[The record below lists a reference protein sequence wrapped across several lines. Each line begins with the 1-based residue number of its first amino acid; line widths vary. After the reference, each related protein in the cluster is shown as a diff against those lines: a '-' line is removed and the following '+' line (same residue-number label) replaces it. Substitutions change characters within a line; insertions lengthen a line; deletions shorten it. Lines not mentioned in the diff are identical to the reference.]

1 MLPPTMICS
10 VASLPLFRA
19 YRLLFVE
26 TATKVAAM
34 SMARMK
40 GGRDIGRGRHPDLR
54 NGDAHASVSDPA
66 LKIFPYLLD
75 HPELFET
82 LLIKTIGLKA
92 AFKKSQSSALRLFRA
107 AVLTFW
113 PAFCDHR
120 SVGTALEV
128 SSSDQRKLQR
138 MRHDSVAN
146 IAQEIAGDAV
156 TGSAGSKTSSE
167 KQQPLF
173 AVTTQSSGRN
183 QNILYTPFHVA
194 EVLTDL
200 PGKAN
205 AMSELMHM
213 YY

>member
-1 MLPPTMICS
+1 MICS
-10 VASLPLFRA
+10 VAALPLIRA

-26 TATKVAAM
+26 TATKTAAA

-40 GGRDIGRGRHPDLR
+40 GGRDMGRGRHPDLR

-75 HPELFET
+75 HPEMFEG
-82 LLIKTIGLKA
+82 LLSQTGGLKA
-92 AFKKSQSSALRLFRA
+92 AFKKSQSSALRLFRK
-107 AVLTFW
+107 AVLSFW

-128 SSSDQRKLQR
+128 SSHDQRKLQR

-146 IAQEIAGDAV
+146 IAQEITGDAAV
-156 TGSAGSKTSSE
+156 GSSGTTKKSPEKT
-167 KQQPLF
+167 QHLF
-173 AVTTQSSGRN
+173 AVRSQGSGRK
-183 QNILYTPFHVA
+183 QNILYTPFHVS
-194 EVLTDL
+194 EVLSDL

-213 YY
+213 Y